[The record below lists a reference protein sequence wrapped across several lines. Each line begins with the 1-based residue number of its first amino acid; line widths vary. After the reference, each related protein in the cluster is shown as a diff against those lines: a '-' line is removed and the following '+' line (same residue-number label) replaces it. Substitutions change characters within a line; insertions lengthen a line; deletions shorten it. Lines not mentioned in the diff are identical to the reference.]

1 MKNIHWGL
9 SALVLLF
16 CACSHDVE
24 VVEMESHT
32 KGISFTVSDFVM
44 DEVSRTSV
52 DITDRAAVFSW
63 AANDT
68 IGIFPD
74 TDASQARFSMISGAG
89 TKTATF
95 DGGGWALKSE
105 SKYAAY
111 YPYIANVY
119 LDKKNIP
126 VDYTGQK
133 QQKSN
138 TTYHLGEYDF
148 MAAAAIVP
156 TDGEVCFDFKHLNS
170 LLQLKLTVPK
180 ASSYHSITL
189 KAGQKLFPVQGKYDL
204 MAEDVQIKPSLYLD
218 SLVLD
223 LDDVTTSVDEQEI
236 VAYMMMA
243 PVDLSKHEIAVIARG
258 ANGLCAEGLLDM
270 KNLVAG
276 TAYSV
281 SSVLKLQEEEGEGDD
296 TDDVEEGVTVV
307 EKAGTLES
315 LLGETKFSLSKLKL
329 KGKLNSDDVALLRRM
344 AGGYRDTT
352 DTDFGILK
360 ELDLLQATLVPGGS
374 YYLDDGDSKYKI
386 ISSTI
391 LGNCMFFGCG
401 NLETLVLP
409 ENVTQIGE
417 AFVSHCSNLKN
428 VHIPSGVTEIGVAA
442 FNSCSSLE
450 EIQLPSGLQQLGSDV
465 FHSCVGLQRI
475 VIPEGVT
482 TLEPNTFGHC
492 YALKDVVLP
501 EGLISIGRATFA
513 ACREL
518 EKITIPN
525 SVEEMGERA
534 FSSCTSLKNVTLS
547 AGQSKLGS
555 YVFENCSALLSIVIP
570 EGMKIIESRA
580 FSGCNNLKE
589 FTLPS
594 TLQTLKDRAFYAAA
608 LMSPF
613 VVKCMANTPP
623 TIGASVWKTGD
634 ITSTSKLYVPANSV
648 DAYKKSGWAE
658 YFGEISPIK

>member
-9 SALVLLF
+9 GALFLLF
-16 CACSHDVE
+16 CACSHEVE
-24 VVEMESHT
+24 VVEIESHT
-32 KGISFTVSDFVM
+32 KGISFTMSDFVM
-44 DEVSRTSV
+44 DEASRTSV
-52 DITDRAAVFSW
+52 DITDRAAVFFW

-111 YPYIANVY
+111 YPYIANSY
-119 LDKKNIP
+119 LDKKDIP

-133 QQKSN
+133 QQNSN

-180 ASSYHSITL
+180 ASAYHSITL

-258 ANGLCAEGLLDM
+258 ANGLCAEGLLNM

-281 SSVLKLQEEEGEGDD
+281 SSVLKLQEEDD
-296 TDDVEEGVTVV
+296 VTVV

-315 LLGETKFSLSKLKL
+315 LLGETKFNLSKLKL

-360 ELDLLQATLVPGGS
+360 ELDLLQATFVPGGS
-374 YYLDDGDSKYKI
+374 YFLDDGEFRYKI
-386 ISSTI
+386 TSSY
-391 LGNCMFFGCG
+391 LVDNCMFFGCG

-409 ENVTQIGE
+409 ENITQIGE
-417 AFVSHCSNLKN
+417 AFVSYCNNLKN
-428 VHIPSGVTEIGVAA
+428 VYIPASVSKIGIAA
-442 FNSCSSLE
+442 FKSCSSLE
-450 EIQLPSGLQQLGSDV
+450 EIQLPVGLKQLGSDV
-465 FHSCVGLQRI
+465 FHSCIGLQRL
-475 VIPEGVT
+475 VIPEGIT
-482 TLEPNTFGHC
+482 SLEPNSFGHC

-501 EGLISIGRATFA
+501 EGLVSIGRATFA
-513 ACREL
+513 ACRGL

-547 AGQSKLGS
+547 VGQTKLGS

-570 EGMKIIESRA
+570 EGMELVESRA
-580 FSGCNNLKE
+580 FSGCNSLKE

-594 TLQTLKDRAFYAAA
+594 TLQVLKDRAFYSAA
-608 LMSPF
+608 LMSPI

-623 TIGASVWKTGD
+623 TIGTSVWKTGD